1 MAAIWIGGRSF
12 IFSNYSD
19 IPQPCCDITQ
29 YSVGF
34 IALYEAQVR
43 IQSRKLF
50 SEMSPSSSQ
59 CPHFEQWTCTW
70 KSSATPPTR
79 SLIYCGSQNS
89 TEYRWSRSLID
100 DCFSSIMIF
109 TTQSSTL
116 HCLEPEL
123 QNCICASYKNL
134 FYLLKCSGCLKTM
147 ISRIRTGML
156 CRLVKRRCT
165 RLGTIVCHKLSDLSF
180 VKRGPDAKF
189 IPLPLFSGL
198 SLWDNM
204 QFTKLWS
211 FRPLLHT
218 IFTIWRRFHA
228 LQIFMVAWIC

>member
-1 MAAIWIGGRSF
+1 MKHTSAFKVGSYFLRCHPPVHNASTLNNENGREKVQLHRLHDLLF
-12 IFSNYSD
+12 IVAVKIQLNID
-19 IPQPCCDITQ
+19 GVDCC
-29 YSVGF
+29 
-34 IALYEAQVR
+34 
-43 IQSRKLF
+43 
-50 SEMSPSSSQ
+50 
-59 CPHFEQWTCTW
+59 CP
-70 KSSATPPTR
+70 
-79 SLIYCGSQNS
+79 
-89 TEYRWSRSLID
+89 
-100 DCFSSIMIF
+100 SIMIF

-123 QNCICASYKNL
+123 QNCICTSYKNL

-198 SLWDNM
+198 SL
-204 QFTKLWS
+204 
-211 FRPLLHT
+211 
-218 IFTIWRRFHA
+218 
-228 LQIFMVAWIC
+228 